1 MMLLKLVTG
10 RVIAEDDVAEH
21 RGDGEQN
28 GNCSRKETLPVMS
41 PMEKRVSRGSTSP
54 LKLEHHIEEGVADD
68 RKEEAGSVG
77 AMERGIC
84 TDEEKAQRS
93 TPVAESRS
101 GAFLFRKNE
110 INGVGAGAVNGVA
123 EAMVNNGTIERDR
136 EIRKAAPEV
145 AKEENEQS

>member
-54 LKLEHHIEEGVADD
+54 LKLEHHIIDRDLSHRNDGLTSLILAEEGVADD

-77 AMERGIC
+77 
-84 TDEEKAQRS
+84 
-93 TPVAESRS
+93 
-101 GAFLFRKNE
+101 
-110 INGVGAGAVNGVA
+110 
-123 EAMVNNGTIERDR
+123 
-136 EIRKAAPEV
+136 
-145 AKEENEQS
+145 